1 MWARY
6 DNIIKIIKDLYI
18 FYSYICKVRTFNT
31 TKMKIQISQTI
42 LLIATMLL
50 IGCGGKEKKEKEG
63 FSVDRQKTSKA
74 AENAPVSSDIPPSKQ
89 ITLDEKGV
97 GQIKDITLPEEID
110 TEMAEAGAA
119 LYKTNC
125 TACHKLDKRFIGPSP
140 VGIMERRA
148 PEWIMNMILDPN
160 LMTAEDRCAKDLL
173 IEFNGA
179 AMANQNLTVDQ
190 TRSIL
195 EYFRTL

>member
-1 MWARY
+1 M
-6 DNIIKIIKDLYI
+6 KIIFRSVVVI
-18 FYSYICKVRTFNT
+18 FSV
-31 TKMKIQISQTI
+31 I
-42 LLIATMLL
+42 LVS
-50 IGCGGKEKKEKEG
+50 CGGKEEKKKDG
-63 FSVDRQKTSKA
+63 FSVDRQKTTKT
-74 AENAPVSSDIPPSKQ
+74 AESAPVVDEVPASKR
-89 ITLDEKGV
+89 ITLDETGV
-97 GQIKDITLPEEID
+97 GEIKDITLDPVINQ
-110 TEMAEAGAA
+110 EMADTGAA
-119 LYKTNC
+119 LFKTNC

-148 PEWIMNMILDPN
+148 PEWIMNMILDPS

-179 AMANQNLTVDQ
+179 AMANQNLTVEQ